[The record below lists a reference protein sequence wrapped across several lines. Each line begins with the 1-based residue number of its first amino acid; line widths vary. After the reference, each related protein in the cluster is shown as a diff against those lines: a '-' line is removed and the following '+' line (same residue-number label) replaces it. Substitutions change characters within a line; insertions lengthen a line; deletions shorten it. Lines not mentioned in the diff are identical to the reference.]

1 MHIIFRVQEARNLA
15 IKAKL
20 LIHEQIRSTNYRRH
34 REVDN
39 KTPSDM
45 GKTPLAM
52 SNIVET
58 ANVGVRKGKIVTME
72 GGKGNTSIIAKKK
85 LTLMKGLP
93 ILSAT
98 IVERFIIVPMNVLNG
113 R

>member
-1 MHIIFRVQEARNLA
+1 MHIVFKVQEARNWA

-20 LIHEQIRSTNYRRH
+20 LIHEKIRSTNYRRH

-52 SNIVET
+52 PDIVET
-58 ANVGVRKGKIVTME
+58 ANVSVRKGKIVTME
-72 GGKGNTSIIAKKK
+72 GGKGNTSIIAKKNQ
-85 LTLMKGLP
+85 P
-93 ILSAT
+93 LSKA
-98 IVERFIIVPMNVLNG
+98 FQF
-113 R
+113 